1 MSRRI
6 TYAQALNEALAGE
19 LERDQRVF
27 LLGEDIGLYG
37 GVFKVTAGL
46 FQRFGAER
54 VVDTPI
60 SEAGFI
66 GAALGAAAMGLRPV
80 VEVMWIDFSL
90 VAADQIIN
98 QVAKARYMSG
108 GQLGAPLVIRTQ
120 GGGFRGNAA
129 QHSQSLETLY
139 CHIPGLKVVMPSTP
153 ADAKG
158 LLTAAIRDDDPVLVI
173 EHKMLYPTS
182 GEVPDGDHLVPLGR
196 AVIRRPGR
204 DVTIVSWSRMACF
217 ALEAADLLAA
227 EGIEAEVIDA
237 RSLVPFDHATLAAS
251 VARTNRLVVAHE
263 AHLAYGP
270 GAEIAAWVQEHCFD
284 DLDAPVVRL
293 GAREVPI
300 PFSRPLEAKV
310 LPDAQR
316 IAAAARRLCG
326 RPASVSAASP
336 PR

>member
-1 MSRRI
+1 MTRRI
-6 TYAQALNEALAGE
+6 TYASALNESLAAA
-19 LERDQRVF
+19 LERDERVF
-27 LLGEDIGLYG
+27 LMGEDIGLYG

-46 FQRFGAER
+46 FQRFGAQR

-66 GAALGAAAMGLRPV
+66 GAALGASAMGLRPV

-108 GQLGAPLVIRTQ
+108 GQVGAPMVIRTQ

-129 QHSQSLETLY
+129 QHSQSLEALY

-158 LLTAAIRDDDPVLVI
+158 LLTSAIRDDDPVLFI
-173 EHKMLYPTS
+173 EHKMLYPTT
-182 GEVPDGDHLVPLGR
+182 GEVPEDDYALPLGK
-196 AVIRRPGR
+196 ADVKRPGR
-204 DVTIVSWSRMACF
+204 DLTIISWSRMLLF
-217 ALEAADLLAA
+217 ALEAAELLAA
-227 EGIEAEVIDA
+227 EGIDAEVIDA
-237 RSLVPFDHATLAAS
+237 RSLVPFDHATVAAS

-263 AHLAYGP
+263 AHLSFGP

-284 DLDAPVVRL
+284 DLDAPILRV
-293 GAREVPI
+293 GARDVPI
-300 PFSRPLEAKV
+300 PFSKPLEAKV
-310 LPDAQR
+310 LPDVQR
-316 IAAAARRLCG
+316 IVAAARRVCA
-326 RPASVSAASP
+326 RS
-336 PR
+336 